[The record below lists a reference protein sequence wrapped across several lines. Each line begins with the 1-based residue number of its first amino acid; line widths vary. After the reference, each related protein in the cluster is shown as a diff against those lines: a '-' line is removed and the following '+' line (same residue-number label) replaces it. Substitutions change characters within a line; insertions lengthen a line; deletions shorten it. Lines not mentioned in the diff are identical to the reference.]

1 MRKALGGL
9 RSAGEKVRAW
19 LCGGWAGPSPKVS
32 QSSGPLEKPQGEPSA
47 SPKEKSSE
55 KTKGKPSEKP
65 GKKSPPRTEGLWR
78 KSWRAFLEGLVYLL
92 PWLLIPLVVGLIV
105 ALPQIVEPLFGPSRG
120 AVLLLFIRLSQ
131 IGLQPALL
139 AGLLAALVG
148 FGVEAWKRQ
157 KEEERRQKEH
167 ILGEVETVGQR
178 LREGRWG
185 EALRYYTDFRHR
197 RALAWGDREVQER
210 LRDIW
215 EREAPELLRDYAEC
229 LEQCPRPDA
238 PPSGWWEEKVGGVEK
253 AVEALFWAGQNMSR
267 EDYDRATEMMTSLL
281 SHPEVAV
288 MAGQALL
295 QLLPHQKEAVKRWL
309 WDRRFEKPLESDEE
323 WAKPLRELRAEPR
336 TRPPLWRSPR
346 PADRDG
352 VQQVLQKWRLKKNPF
367 GPEAAEMEADLPKIG
382 YEPPAW
388 EALKRLEPTLIVG
401 PAGSGKSAA
410 ALLRA
415 HGWLKEIADPFPVY
429 ASLSLP
435 NPANTETMLSNLSRL
450 LAGALVEYLAL
461 DPDAFLAAERP
472 ERAGMAGLLLSLF
485 GPKERLAARF
495 AQAGLS
501 CSEGVGNALLEE
513 MAALAEPLG
522 PGNWDL
528 FPLLGRARPAHREV
542 TVFLLEP
549 QVEGKPR
556 DFAGRL
562 QPLLDL
568 ALPLSRQGVYLKIF
582 LPDTV
587 RPMGWEGNTFHLRWS
602 EDDLLAML
610 QTRLLTSG
618 LRGGTLNEKASHDT
632 LARVSDVDRWLV
644 ERVQGSPRELVRL
657 GNRLLEIVAKHPEE
671 PRIFPADLE
680 QLDSG
685 REA

>member
-1 MRKALGGL
+1 M
-9 RSAGEKVRAW
+9 
-19 LCGGWAGPSPKVS
+19 
-32 QSSGPLEKPQGEPSA
+32 
-47 SPKEKSSE
+47 
-55 KTKGKPSEKP
+55 
-65 GKKSPPRTEGLWR
+65 
-78 KSWRAFLEGLVYLL
+78 
-92 PWLLIPLVVGLIV
+92 I
-105 ALPQIVEPLFGPSRG
+105 EPLFGPSRG
-120 AVLLLFIRLSQ
+120 AWLISLIRLSQ
-131 IGLQPALL
+131 IVLQPALL

-148 FGVEAWKRQ
+148 FGVRLW
-157 KEEERRQKEH
+157 EEYRKERREKAKVLEEIEKIGQDLQKH
-167 ILGEVETVGQR
+167 H
-178 LREGRWG
+178 WG
-185 EALRYYTDFRHR
+185 EALRSYEEFTR
-197 RALAWGDREVQER
+197 RRGPIWESRDVQGR
-210 LRDIW
+210 LRDVW
-215 EREAPELLRDYAEC
+215 EKGAHEALRYYANC

-238 PPSGWWEEKVGGVEK
+238 PPSGWWENVGGVEK

-323 WAKPLRELRAEPR
+323 WARPLSNLRAEPR

-352 VQQVLQKWRLKKNPF
+352 VQQVLQKWGLKKNPF

-410 ALLRA
+410 ALLLA
-415 HGWLKEIADPFPVY
+415 HRWLERTTEPFPVY
-429 ASLSLP
+429 ASFLLP
-435 NPANTETMLSNLSRL
+435 NPANAETMLSNLSRL
-450 LAGALVEYLAL
+450 LAGTLVEYLAL
-461 DPDAFLAAERP
+461 DPDAFLEAELP

-513 MAALAEPLG
+513 MAALAEPLC

-528 FPLLGRARPAHREV
+528 FPLLGCARPVHREV

-556 DFAGRL
+556 EFAGRL

-568 ALPLSRQGVYLKIF
+568 ALPLSRLGVYLKIF
-582 LPDTV
+582 LPDAV
-587 RPMGWEGNTFHLRWS
+587 RPLDWKGNTFRLSWS
-602 EDDLLAML
+602 EKNLQEML
-610 QTRLLTSG
+610 EIRLRYGQREETPD
-618 LRGGTLNEKASHDT
+618 ASSSSENQKKVQDIGP
-632 LARVSDVDRWLV
+632 WLV
-644 ERVQGSPRELVRL
+644 RQARGSPRELVRL